1 MFQFKMNHHILYTR
15 AKLFKAK
22 TTDSDSC
29 HVWIE
34 AEEHLFV
41 EWYAS
46 MSTPSGTFYLLVER
60 Q

>member
-29 HVWIE
+29 YVWIE

-41 EWYAS
+41 ES
-46 MSTPSGTFYLLVER
+46 PCPLLLESFYLLVER